1 MFVRIYCSCMTK
13 TLRSLLYLLL
23 SFVFVSEA
31 AAQTRAE
38 SAPVTFSVAGGF
50 NLSRLSFSLPFDDEI
65 LNEID
70 VNFANESRLGLVVG
84 GLVDFRVAPGVSVVT
99 GGLMSTRG
107 GSMELTIPDIDLG
120 EIDLPA
126 VGTFELD
133 TRMIYVD
140 VPAFVAVG
148 IAKSGENRFEAIG
161 GAMIGFRAH
170 ARQKFTGLGFS
181 VEQEFTDE
189 LPAVD
194 FGLSIG
200 GRYTCGHIFAAAYY
214 TWGLTDLSDGDSP
227 DPIKHR
233 YLTVIGGWRF

>member
-1 MFVRIYCSCMTK
+1 MTK

-31 AAQTRAE
+31 AAQARAE
-38 SAPVTFSVAGGF
+38 LPPVSFSVAAGF
-50 NLSRLSFSLPFDDEI
+50 NRSSLSLSLPFDDELLEVI
-65 LNEID
+65 GDSFSEG
-70 VNFANESRLGLVVG
+70 SRFGLAVG
-84 GLVDFRVAPGVSVVT
+84 GLVDFRVARGVSVVS
-99 GGLMSTRG
+99 GALMSTRG
-107 GSMELTIPDIDLG
+107 GNLEITFPEIGIP
-120 EIDLPA
+120 ELPA
-126 VGTFELD
+126 FGTIELD

-140 VPAFVAVG
+140 VPAFVGVG
-148 IAKSGENRFEAIG
+148 VARFGENHIEAIG

-170 ARQKFTGLGFS
+170 ARQKFTALGIS
-181 VEQEFTDE
+181 EEEEFTDE

-194 FGLSIG
+194 FGMSIG

-214 TWGLTDLSDGDSP
+214 TWGLTDLSEGNSQ

>member
-1 MFVRIYCSCMTK
+1 MTK

-31 AAQTRAE
+31 AAQARAE
-38 SAPVTFSVAGGF
+38 SSPVSFSIAAGF
-50 NLSRLSFSLPFDDEI
+50 NRANLSLSLQFDDELLEPI
-65 LNEID
+65 GDGLAEG
-70 VNFANESRLGLVVG
+70 SRFGLVVG
-84 GLVDFRVAPGVSVVT
+84 GLVDFRVAPGVGVLT
-99 GGLMSTRG
+99 GGLMSPRG
-107 GSMELTIPDIDLG
+107 SSLEVTIPDLDLG
-120 EIDLPA
+120 DIDLPDLS
-126 VGTFELD
+126 GKIELD

-148 IAKSGENRFEAIG
+148 VGTFGENRIEAIG
-161 GAMIGFRAH
+161 GAMIGIRAH
-170 ARQKFTGLGFS
+170 ARQKFTGFGLS
-181 VEQEFTDE
+181 EEEEFTDD

-200 GRYTCGHIFAAAYY
+200 GRYTCGHIFAAGYY
-214 TWGLTDLSDGDSP
+214 TWGLTDLTKGDSA